1 MRLVR
6 LPGWSFYDCLFRD
19 AVMRGAGDYG
29 RAYSSGEGSGR
40 GDEVRTEI

>member
-6 LPGWSFYDCLFRD
+6 LPRWSFYDCLFRE

-29 RAYSSGEGSGR
+29 RAYLRVLKVLE
-40 GDEVRTEI
+40 EVMK